1 VLVLAL
7 AACGGV
13 GGPKT
18 EATPLDAL
26 PGGRTLYR
34 SGDWA
39 VVVKGTRVL
48 AVHRAGDVWRADR
61 SRKVR
66 IRILGPQ
73 PGARAAARP
82 QLAVEMTARQS
93 LAESQIWLD
102 GKALFVKGGGS
113 PTRGTIYAAPDASL
127 RPGTHVAV
135 AYARTASSATAVAWS
150 FRV

>member
-1 VLVLAL
+1 MLVLTL
-7 AACGGV
+7 AACGG
-13 GGPKT
+13 GGSKT
-18 EATPLDAL
+18 QATPLDAL

-34 SGDWA
+34 SGAWA
-39 VVVKGTRVL
+39 VVVKGARAL

-73 PGARAAARP
+73 PGAHAAARP
-82 QLAVEMTARQS
+82 QLAVEMTARQN

-113 PTRGTIYAAPDASL
+113 PTRGTIYAAPDAPL